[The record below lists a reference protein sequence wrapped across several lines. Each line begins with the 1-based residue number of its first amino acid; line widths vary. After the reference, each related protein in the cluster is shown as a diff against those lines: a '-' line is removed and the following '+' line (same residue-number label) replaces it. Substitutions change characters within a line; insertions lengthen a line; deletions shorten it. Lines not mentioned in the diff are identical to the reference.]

1 MIDLIPTNDLF
12 WMIPSDVT
20 GWVRSP
26 ARTKFVVSS
35 DR

>member
-12 WMIPSDVT
+12 WIIPSEVS
-20 GWVRSP
+20 GSVRSP